1 MTINSN
7 VVKDKNKHFHGEPS
21 PESNRNFISCAEI
34 SALLKQNETIEGL
47 NAGIVKPREYFN
59 STEKCTKKPVMYVEK
74 DHWTTGR
81 LIDELFLEL
90 DSIKEIDEKGGLSKR
105 KYQELAKWLI
115 YRIPLHKPVPLFI
128 INLSDLSARVKDE
141 LVDLND
147 EALDNVIIEAISR
160 IFESIDERYF
170 RLSVRRFLKWKI
182 SK

>member
-7 VVKDKNKHFHGEPS
+7 VVKDKNKHFPNGEPS

-34 SALLKQNETIEGL
+34 SALLKQNETIEGVKY
-47 NAGIVKPREYFN
+47 AGIVKPREYFN

-105 KYQELAKWLI
+105 KYQE
-115 YRIPLHKPVPLFI
+115 VSQVV
-128 INLSDLSARVKDE
+128 NL
-141 LVDLND
+141 
-147 EALDNVIIEAISR
+147 
-160 IFESIDERYF
+160 
-170 RLSVRRFLKWKI
+170 
-182 SK
+182 